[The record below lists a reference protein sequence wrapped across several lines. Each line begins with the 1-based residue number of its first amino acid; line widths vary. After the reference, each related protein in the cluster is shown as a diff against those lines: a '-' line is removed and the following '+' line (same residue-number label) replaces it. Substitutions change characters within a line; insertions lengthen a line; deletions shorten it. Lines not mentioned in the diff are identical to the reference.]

1 MPPVVRKNRPGKSWP
16 LYADVIARRAT
27 DRTSAKEITQYRAVG
42 NWGLQFAACG
52 GLAYREAKARG
63 LGRQLP
69 TDWFLQSI
77 KN

>member
-1 MPPVVRKNRPGKSWP
+1 
-16 LYADVIARRAT
+16 VIAERAKG
-27 DRTSAKEITQYRAVG
+27 RTSAAQITQYRPVG

-63 LGRQLP
+63 LGRQLS